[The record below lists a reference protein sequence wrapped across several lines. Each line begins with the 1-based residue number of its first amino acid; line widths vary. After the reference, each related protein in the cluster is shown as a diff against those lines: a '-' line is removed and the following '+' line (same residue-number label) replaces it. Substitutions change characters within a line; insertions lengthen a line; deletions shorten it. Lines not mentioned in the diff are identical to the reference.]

1 MKALAF
7 ATAVALATAALALSA
22 TPSFADDDPAVS
34 WSVSPAGPE
43 GADGRSW
50 VELELDPGAS
60 TTEYLSVRNLGA
72 TATTFTLTAA
82 DGYFTKTGRFNMLQS
97 DQESVDAGTWI
108 TVDETVTV
116 DAGGVAVIP
125 FTISVP
131 ENATPGDHAAGI
143 AASVSTTGTTED
155 GAKVGVE
162 SRVGFRVIT
171 QVTGELAPAMALSEV
186 TGEYSPSWNLFT
198 PGELTI
204 TYTATNVGNTQ
215 LSFGETAGDAT
226 TARGDVFP
234 GEKRSV
240 TVDSVPAW
248 PLGLVS
254 VDVRVDS
261 SVPSDDSLAVAPVT
275 RTVQV
280 VAVPWLHLL
289 VLVGLAVVVVMI
301 ILGRRR
307 SAARIELL
315 LEQARAEG
323 REQAGVTG

>member
-1 MKALAF
+1 M
-7 ATAVALATAALALSA
+7 
-22 TPSFADDDPAVS
+22 
-34 WSVSPAGPE
+34 
-43 GADGRSW
+43 
-50 VELELDPGAS
+50 
-60 TTEYLSVRNLGA
+60 RNLGE

-240 TVDSVPAW
+240 TVDSLPAW